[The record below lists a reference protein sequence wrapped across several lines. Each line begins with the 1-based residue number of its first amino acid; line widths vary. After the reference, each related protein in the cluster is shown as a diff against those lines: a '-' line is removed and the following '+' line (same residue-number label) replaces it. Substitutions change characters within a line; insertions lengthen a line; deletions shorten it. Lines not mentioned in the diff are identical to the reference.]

1 MPLSL
6 QVMLFFFISDEW
18 FFIVE
23 VTNQL
28 LFMHNTYNEI
38 KIWAHDKWLLIKCHF
53 SYFSQ
58 RHDEDFFFCVLI
70 WHIKFFAPHHTKRTP
85 TLIAAI
91 YSNCFNFYFTL
102 ICNFYALTFFLF
114 IKFTREKRARTFPR
128 NFINDSTGKKIGNFE
143 ATFYSS
149 DWWEVIFFAFAS
161 FFDLPKTLTFYW
173 NGYLHRPAL
182 LFSSSTDK

>member
-1 MPLSL
+1 MP
-6 QVMLFFFISDEW
+6 F
-18 FFIVE
+18 
-23 VTNQL
+23 L
-28 LFMHNTYNEI
+28 LFLS
-38 KIWAHDKWLLIKCHF
+38 KAWW
-53 SYFSQ
+53 
-58 RHDEDFFFCVLI
+58 RFFFCVLI

-161 FFDLPKTLTFYW
+161 FFDLPKTLDFIEMVIYIGQHYYFHHQQT
-173 NGYLHRPAL
+173 NNRKQKSLKSLSP
-182 LFSSSTDK
+182 SMT